1 MTSSIIPLSVDETV
15 NWSNEELAGI
25 HLGDKRLNKRAVE
38 LLEKL
43 SKHPVGSI
51 PHGCDEWADTKA
63 AYALFKNEKV
73 TSEKM
78 LKPHHERTWERVRKH
93 KCVLAVQDTSFLNYS
108 HYEKMEELGS
118 IGTKEQNLR
127 GIVMHNTM
135 AVTPD
140 GVSLGNLHQMLWVR
154 DEEEQNM
161 TAREKKN
168 RPIEEK
174 ESHKWIESLKTIHEK
189 TPDDTLVVS
198 VCDAES
204 DIYELLV
211 EADKSGANY
220 LIRAAQDRCILEPE
234 VDKVKNSLSTC
245 KPKADLKIE
254 VSAKKGKKEPAR
266 EAQVSVRYRKI
277 KLKAPDRTKKSC
289 PTPLPNLEVYAIL
302 VREDNPPAEV
312 TPVEWILLT
321 NVAVKC
327 VKNALERIE
336 WYCQRWQIEIFFKVL
351 KSGCRIEHR
360 RLKNFTR
367 LQPCIALFSII
378 AWRIHWLTNVQRIN
392 SALPCTIA
400 LAEHEWRGL
409 YALVTRL
416 ATEPSEIPTIGQAV
430 IWIAQLGGFLNRK
443 GDGHP
448 GVTVI
453 WRGWQR
459 LQDSLSMWLVFNPQ
473 KKLMGKT

>member
-1 MTSSIIPLSVDETV
+1 
-15 NWSNEELAGI
+15 
-25 HLGDKRLNKRAVE
+25 
-38 LLEKL
+38 
-43 SKHPVGSI
+43 
-51 PHGCDEWADTKA
+51 
-63 AYALFKNEKV
+63 
-73 TSEKM
+73 
-78 LKPHHERTWERVRKH
+78 
-93 KCVLAVQDTSFLNYS
+93 
-108 HYEKMEELGS
+108 
-118 IGTKEQNLR
+118 
-127 GIVMHNTM
+127 
-135 AVTPD
+135 VTPD

-174 ESHKWIESLKTIHEK
+174 ESYKWIESLKTIHEK

-245 KPKADLKIE
+245 KPKADLKIK

-266 EAQVSVRYRKI
+266 EAQVSMRYRKI

-302 VREDNPPAEV
+302 VREDNPPAGM

-327 VKNALERIE
+327 VKNALERIK

-392 SALPCTIA
+392 PALPCTTA

-409 YALVTRL
+409 YALATRL